1 MSNLDNQTTASR
13 TEVES
18 FKVGNKVRVMSHQVT
33 TMQGFEVE
41 GHLSGHEGFIVEFAR
56 DYHWRDIANRA
67 VVRLYFDKDPI
78 TNEFGHAYNTTIDL
92 ALLEVIEDSVGEVVV
107 GKTCPYARSELRQ
120 LYIEQQLKEVERFD
134 FSAQGYRNMA
144 THLAALYLNQEP
156 RFHEQLKRL
165 KRVDGTVNPKKVQ
178 KAFQQL
184 GVKVDE
190 QAFEVPNKFS
200 TVDKDYYREIHVAI
214 ARQQAIDWNEVAEDV
229 AA

>member
-1 MSNLDNQTTASR
+1 MSNLNNQAKASR
-13 TEVES
+13 TEVEG
-18 FKVGNKVRVMSHQVT
+18 FKVGNKVRVLSHQIT
-33 TMQGFEVE
+33 SMHGFEVE
-41 GHLSGHEGFIVEFAR
+41 GYFSGHEGYIVEFAR
-56 DYHWRDIANRA
+56 DYHWRDISNRA
-67 VVRLYFDKDPI
+67 VVRLYFDKDHA
-78 TNEFGHAYNTTIDL
+78 TSEFAHAYNTTIDL

-144 THLAALYLNQEP
+144 THLAALYLNQDS

-165 KRVDGTVNPKKVQ
+165 KRVDGTVHPKKIQ

-190 QAFEVPNKFS
+190 QAFEVPLKFA
-200 TVDKDYYREIHVAI
+200 TVDKDYYREIHAAI